1 MLFKTRKIREL
12 EKRIQELEKEIRNQK
27 TKHEDSGK
35 WITLPEP
42 LSKYEINENDELRN
56 KDSKKILKKR
66 IRKNQYRKDTVY
78 FDIELRHARNMRKH
92 ITISLEKIKEMIRKS
107 TNTSDIKKSDEWKRI
122 PEPFTSY
129 QIRKDK
135 KVRNAKTEYILKP
148 MRKNGNL
155 YLTLVKDNGY
165 QTTVKINILYN
176 MAYKNKK
183 YKSRKKHYKSGQI
196 ALPF

>member
-122 PEPFTSY
+122 PP
-129 QIRKDK
+129 K
-135 KVRNAKTEYILKP
+135 L
-148 MRKNGNL
+148 
-155 YLTLVKDNGY
+155 
-165 QTTVKINILYN
+165 
-176 MAYKNKK
+176 
-183 YKSRKKHYKSGQI
+183 
-196 ALPF
+196 